1 MPPEILDFL
10 GFRKHLHNKRNA
22 KSLDQF
28 ENEPVIVKNE
38 PVIVDVSDEPVVNLI
53 PEQPENSQSCNETK
67 LWFW

>member
-28 ENEPVIVKNE
+28 ENE